1 MFLDQKC
8 HLFHFS
14 LLPGCKMNSMNSP
27 LCLASFGKGNTLTC
41 FVDRSRSPGSWINK
55 RKSKNNKT
63 KPKIQQPGPQEE
75 TFLEEESPTLCL

>member
-1 MFLDQKC
+1 MLR
-8 HLFHFS
+8 LVT
-14 LLPGCKMNSMNSP
+14 SP
-27 LCLASFGKGNTLTC
+27 C